1 MKNLSL
7 VALVALVALAAFL
20 LLRTSP
26 AQAHEGRDLGPYHVA
41 VGWRVEPAFVG
52 VANGAEIFVSM
63 KDDAT
68 KKVEGAEQTLK
79 IEVSFGGKT
88 KQLTLDAAWKDPGH
102 YVTNLTPTRPGD
114 YTFHITGKI
123 GDTTV
128 DEKFT
133 SADGK
138 FSSVDPSSDILFP
151 DANLDAANFQSQID
165 DLKAQIAA
173 LKGGNPAPAAAA
185 TVAQ

>member
-1 MKNLSL
+1 VKKLSL
-7 VALVALVALAAFL
+7 IPIAAFVALTAFL
-20 LLRTSP
+20 LLHTSP
-26 AQAHEGRDLGPYHVA
+26 AQAHEGRDLGLYHVA

-52 VANGAEIFVSM
+52 VANGPEIFISM
-63 KDDAT
+63 KDDTT
-68 KKVEGAEQTLK
+68 KKVEGAEKTLK
-79 IEVSFGGKT
+79 IEVVFGDKT
-88 KQLTLDAAWKDPGH
+88 KELTLSAAYKDPGH

-123 GDTTV
+123 GDTAV

-138 FSSVDPSSDILFP
+138 FSSVEPSTDILFP
-151 DANLDAANFQSQID
+151 DSNLDAANLQSQID

-173 LKGGNPAPAAAA
+173 LKANAPASK
-185 TVAQ
+185 